1 MAEQNNLDSRSKT
14 VMTDVLALV
23 IGEAVVALLVCIGY
37 GLADLLD
44 LYSFDYRIITGALL
58 GMVVIV
64 ANYIFLSM
72 AIDKELRSF
81 VEKRGTKE
89 MGDEEAAAFAKE
101 NSASIQKAIRT
112 SGIIRTASIVF
123 TLVVA
128 FLSKQFNPLATA
140 IPMFAMRP
148 VITAIELI
156 RARSNPKPDPSKFIK
171 YDFDEEN
178 KDEEKE
184 DN

>member
-1 MAEQNNLDSRSKT
+1 MTEQNNAGSSSKRLL
-14 VMTDVLALV
+14 TDLIPLT
-23 IGEAVVALLVCIGY
+23 IGEIAVGLLVCIGFW
-37 GLADLLD
+37 LADLFGYYD
-44 LYSFDYRIITGALL
+44 FDYRIVTGALL
-58 GMVVIV
+58 GMAVIV

-72 AIDKELRSF
+72 AIDKELRRF

-89 MGDEEAAAFAKE
+89 MDDEEAAAFAKE
-101 NSASIQKAIRT
+101 NSTSIQKAIRT
-112 SGIIRTASIVF
+112 SGIIRTASIVL